1 MTHTTHGITH
11 HAKRSLETG
20 KFGRHRFPVNGSGKQ
35 RNGDF
40 WRQNGRERWNFE
52 CLQACRPSE
61 PIVCTSNMMFLT
73 SHRIQNTSTEAW
85 KQAKSKKGKKK
96 AKSAD
101 LVVLSQSQREKNLKI
116 PFSHRGINIFQNPF
130 NSIFVNLNANFPE
143 TPKVKR
149 GLGEEKLRFLCFFWS
164 RVPMSHHTKNKHK
177 TGRSKKSAG
186 SLGLIFCGC

>member
-1 MTHTTHGITH
+1 MAPRLAVKSQNLIFWKFANPPSLLYTPPTMTHTTHGITH

-73 SHRIQNTSTEAW
+73 SHRIQNTSNEALGVSNKFAFKLTKMLLKGFW
-85 KQAKSKKGKKK
+85 KI
-96 AKSAD
+96 
-101 LVVLSQSQREKNLKI
+101 LI
-116 PFSHRGINIFQNPF
+116 PLRDNGTFRFCSLCDSRK
-130 NSIFVNLNANFPE
+130 
-143 TPKVKR
+143 TPKSVDF
-149 GLGEEKLRFLCFFWS
+149 GLFFYFACFQASFD
-164 RVPMSHHTKNKHK
+164 M
-177 TGRSKKSAG
+177 
-186 SLGLIFCGC
+186 FCMR